1 MLDFRTLQ
9 MEIIN
14 ELTYNNLFCMIV
26 AGTSIIFVITIFY
39 LIYVNY
45 HNSKKTLEDR
55 DKAID
60 SLTSVINQ
68 KDEDITR
75 LLNEIDK
82 KDKEIEIMFLRNEKV
97 LEKNQ
102 EISILYSKE
111 KQKNKNYKK
120 EINERT
126 DKYMR

>member
-68 KDEDITR
+68 KEEDIKR
-75 LLNEIDK
+75 LLNEIHEK
-82 KDKEIEIMFLRNEKV
+82 NMEINSMYIRNKEISEKY
-97 LEKNQ
+97 Q